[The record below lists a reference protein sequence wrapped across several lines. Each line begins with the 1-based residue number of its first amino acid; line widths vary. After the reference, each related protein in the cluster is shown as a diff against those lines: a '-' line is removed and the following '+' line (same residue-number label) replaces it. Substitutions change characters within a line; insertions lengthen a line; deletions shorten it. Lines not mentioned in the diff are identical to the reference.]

1 MVITGARVM
10 TSLLRNHPK
19 SQNLM
24 RRRICA
30 LKTLTKKILTVC
42 LTLAMAC
49 ALAIPAFADF
59 DNGYNGYHIRNESIG
74 GNNYLNMEGSG
85 GPYNS
90 RNVTV
95 YSRTGDGDQIWS
107 IANRGNG
114 KKVYNSKTDSAGN
127 AYTLNIN
134 SSNNNCNVYR
144 DLSSNNND
152 SVVSNAGN
160 MSAFTIRLVNHG
172 NVFAYVSGNNVV
184 WGSVAH
190 VWNELA

>member
-1 MVITGARVM
+1 M
-10 TSLLRNHPK
+10 
-19 SQNLM
+19 
-24 RRRICA
+24 
-30 LKTLTKKILTVC
+30 KTLTKKILTVC
-42 LTLAMAC
+42 LTLTMAC

-114 KKVYNSKTDSAGN
+114 KKFTTAKRIVQAML
-127 AYTLNIN
+127 TLSTSTALITTAMFI
-134 SSNNNCNVYR
+134 VTFP
-144 DLSSNNND
+144 
-152 SVVSNAGN
+152 AIT
-160 MSAFTIRLVNHG
+160 TIPSFLTLG
-172 NVFAYVSGNNVV
+172 I
-184 WGSVAH
+184 
-190 VWNELA
+190 

>member
-1 MVITGARVM
+1 M
-10 TSLLRNHPK
+10 
-19 SQNLM
+19 
-24 RRRICA
+24 
-30 LKTLTKKILTVC
+30 
-42 LTLAMAC
+42 
-49 ALAIPAFADF
+49 
-59 DNGYNGYHIRNESIG
+59 
-74 GNNYLNMEGSG
+74 NMEGSG

>member
-1 MVITGARVM
+1 M
-10 TSLLRNHPK
+10 
-19 SQNLM
+19 
-24 RRRICA
+24 
-30 LKTLTKKILTVC
+30 KTLTKKILTVC

-144 DLSSNNND
+144 DLLICTPNTGHP
-152 SVVSNAGN
+152 VLGV
-160 MSAFTIRLVNHG
+160 
-172 NVFAYVSGNNVV
+172 
-184 WGSVAH
+184 
-190 VWNELA
+190 

>member
-1 MVITGARVM
+1 M
-10 TSLLRNHPK
+10 
-19 SQNLM
+19 
-24 RRRICA
+24 
-30 LKTLTKKILTVC
+30 KTLTKKILTVC
-42 LTLAMAC
+42 LTLTMAC

-74 GNNYLNMEGSG
+74 GNN
-85 GPYNS
+85 
-90 RNVTV
+90 
-95 YSRTGDGDQIWS
+95 
-107 IANRGNG
+107 
-114 KKVYNSKTDSAGN
+114 
-127 AYTLNIN
+127 
-134 SSNNNCNVYR
+134 R

>member
-1 MVITGARVM
+1 M
-10 TSLLRNHPK
+10 
-19 SQNLM
+19 
-24 RRRICA
+24 
-30 LKTLTKKILTVC
+30 KTLTKKILTVC

-134 SSNNNCNVYR
+134 SSNNNCNVYAEYPAVYRNGIGQSSSRPAYCRANSEGNSPVGAISAVR
-144 DLSSNNND
+144 D
-152 SVVSNAGN
+152 
-160 MSAFTIRLVNHG
+160 T
-172 NVFAYVSGNNVV
+172 FAV
-184 WGSVAH
+184 
-190 VWNELA
+190 

>member
-1 MVITGARVM
+1 M
-10 TSLLRNHPK
+10 
-19 SQNLM
+19 
-24 RRRICA
+24 
-30 LKTLTKKILTVC
+30 KTLTKKILTVC

-107 IANRGNG
+107 IANRGN
-114 KKVYNSKTDSAGN
+114 
-127 AYTLNIN
+127 
-134 SSNNNCNVYR
+134 
-144 DLSSNNND
+144 
-152 SVVSNAGN
+152 
-160 MSAFTIRLVNHG
+160 
-172 NVFAYVSGNNVV
+172 NVV

>member
-1 MVITGARVM
+1 M
-10 TSLLRNHPK
+10 
-19 SQNLM
+19 
-24 RRRICA
+24 
-30 LKTLTKKILTVC
+30 KTLTKKILTVC

-90 RNVTV
+90 RNATV
-95 YSRTGDGDQIWS
+95 YSRTGDGVPDYGLLLT
-107 IANRGNG
+107 AATA
-114 KKVYNSKTDSAGN
+114 KKFTTAKRIVQAMLALSTS
-127 AYTLNIN
+127 TVL
-134 SSNNNCNVYR
+134 NNNCNVYR

-152 SVVSNAGN
+152 SVVSNAGD

>member
-1 MVITGARVM
+1 M
-10 TSLLRNHPK
+10 
-19 SQNLM
+19 
-24 RRRICA
+24 
-30 LKTLTKKILTVC
+30 KTLTKKILTVC

-160 MSAFTIRLVNHG
+160 MPGIPAGNPPTSSAAPGGSWWFRYLLIMTAASHRLP
-172 NVFAYVSGNNVV
+172 ACI
-184 WGSVAH
+184 
-190 VWNELA
+190 

>member
-1 MVITGARVM
+1 M
-10 TSLLRNHPK
+10 
-19 SQNLM
+19 
-24 RRRICA
+24 
-30 LKTLTKKILTVC
+30 KTLTKKILTVC

-49 ALAIPAFADF
+49 TLAIPAFADF

-107 IANRGNG
+107 IVNRGNG

-152 SVVSNAGN
+152 SVVSNAGD

>member
-1 MVITGARVM
+1 M
-10 TSLLRNHPK
+10 
-19 SQNLM
+19 
-24 RRRICA
+24 
-30 LKTLTKKILTVC
+30 KTLTKKILTVC

-114 KKVYNSKTDSAGN
+114 KKVYNSKTDSQAML
-127 AYTLNIN
+127 TLSTSTALITTAMFI
-134 SSNNNCNVYR
+134 VTFP
-144 DLSSNNND
+144 
-152 SVVSNAGN
+152 AIT
-160 MSAFTIRLVNHG
+160 TIPSFLTLG
-172 NVFAYVSGNNVV
+172 I
-184 WGSVAH
+184 
-190 VWNELA
+190 

>member
-1 MVITGARVM
+1 M
-10 TSLLRNHPK
+10 
-19 SQNLM
+19 
-24 RRRICA
+24 
-30 LKTLTKKILTVC
+30 
-42 LTLAMAC
+42 
-49 ALAIPAFADF
+49 
-59 DNGYNGYHIRNESIG
+59 
-74 GNNYLNMEGSG
+74 NMEGSG

-152 SVVSNAGN
+152 SVVSNAGD